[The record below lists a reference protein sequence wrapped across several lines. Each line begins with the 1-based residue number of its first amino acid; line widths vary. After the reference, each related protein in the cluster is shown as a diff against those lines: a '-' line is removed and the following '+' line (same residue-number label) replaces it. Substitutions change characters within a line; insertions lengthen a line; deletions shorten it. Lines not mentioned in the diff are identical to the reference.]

1 MNTLDDYI
9 KAYEE
14 AEKVAEMYDADL
26 QEKTLI
32 NIGYEPVKLKPSEV
46 KILQNKLYKIVYG
59 A

>member
-9 KAYEE
+9 RAYEE
-14 AEKVAEMYDADL
+14 AEKIAEAYDDRP
-26 QEKTLI
+26 LI
-32 NIGYEPVKLKPSEV
+32 SVGYEPVKLKPSEV